1 MHMIEPHRLRQQRQL
16 LARRR
21 SMPAG
26 STRSSPM
33 RIPDQHFRI
42 GNGLCASLL
51 LRIIVGTLIS
61 RLEFM
66 CKVRDRVVHL
76 LLVLLALLCRT
87 LFLISALL
95 LYVRI
100 PFLHTEFSISAEALD
115 ELTVFVNQHGDLYD
129 QGLAFGGVNGVAVK
143 NISGEYNIELLS

>member
-1 MHMIEPHRLRQQRQL
+1 
-16 LARRR
+16 
-21 SMPAG
+21 
-26 STRSSPM
+26 
-33 RIPDQHFRI
+33 
-42 GNGLCASLL
+42 
-51 LRIIVGTLIS
+51 
-61 RLEFM
+61 
-66 CKVRDRVVHL
+66 VVHL